1 MQIIESSSIAG
12 VIKRSFDRPG
22 RNWIKHMVFPD
33 FQRPYCWSL
42 SDIQKILDDIDE
54 LRYSPQEER
63 YREEDEYYLGS
74 ICIMPVKDCDDPDHA
89 HDMAILDG
97 QQRLTSFMILARVLY
112 ERAMASSNSTIHSYG
127 ANIAWIMGRDL
138 AWKRAFLYREPVTL
152 RRIREVYREL
162 DREYRQ
168 LESDSSLDISHDA
181 NSLSF
186 YEETLLRDLKRFR
199 YILIS
204 GRVAVTVLNS
214 LREAEQYFQGEN
226 NRGLPM
232 SLLDI
237 LKAYH
242 MRFETDPNHLREIR
256 EIWSVFNDTALS
268 ESAFGKEESEATR
281 QNTVL
286 SLRRQAVEA
295 HVIPAL
301 LMRCSIE
308 PWSWSANIP
317 QNADYLKGIVGT
329 HRRDRIVDGKLSAST
344 DKRLF
349 DLLEPVQT
357 GIGFFRMLDQY
368 RRIDA
373 AIELL
378 ETGETPNKKLF
389 NPTAGLN
396 FNGDQRLVLRLALI
410 AWTDRFAPRSDFDKA
425 ANPGNLADALAA
437 DSEFRAYARHFARF
451 LNRLRNEDDETA
463 PGAFRRL
470 DKKSLLRCLCYEST
484 RTSLIFLPHRSSTP
498 AACKRALLLA
508 TTPKAMA
515 PLIHDST
522 RSESYRLAYDMEIA
536 AEKSVSAADSQLPEM
551 NEEPEHA

>member
-74 ICIMPVKDCDDPDHA
+74 ICIMPVKDCVDPDHA

-97 QQRLTSFMILARVLY
+97 QQRLTSFMILARDLY
-112 ERAMASSNSTIHSYG
+112 ERAMASSNSMIQSYG

-281 QNTVL
+281 QSTVL

-378 ETGETPNKKLF
+378 ETGETPNKNLF

-425 ANPGNLADALAA
+425 SNPGNLADALAA

-451 LNRLRNEDDETA
+451 LNRLRNEDDKTA

-515 PLIHDST
+515 PLINNST
-522 RSESYRLAYDMEIA
+522 RSESYRLAYAMEIA
-536 AEKSVSAADSQLPEM
+536 AAKTRIRR
-551 NEEPEHA
+551 